1 VHFITRDF
9 YIGWRIPK
17 KKIYCFLME
26 LDNSRKRQFTVNKT
40 CYWISEEEEEGKETE
55 NGVGND

>member
-1 VHFITRDF
+1 
-9 YIGWRIPK
+9 
-17 KKIYCFLME
+17 ME

-40 CYWISEEEEEGKETE
+40 CYWISEEEEEKETE

>member
-1 VHFITRDF
+1 
-9 YIGWRIPK
+9 
-17 KKIYCFLME
+17 ME